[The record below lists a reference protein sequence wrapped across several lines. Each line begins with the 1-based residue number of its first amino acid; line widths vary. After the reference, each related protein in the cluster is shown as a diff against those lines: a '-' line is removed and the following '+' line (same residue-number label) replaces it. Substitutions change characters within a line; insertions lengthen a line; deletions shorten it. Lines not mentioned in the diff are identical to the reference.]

1 MNKQLLKELTQLN
14 GAAGYEREVR
24 EYIHEYVKPYA
35 DSIMVDGIGNL
46 IVYKKGNGEN
56 KKKIM
61 VAGHMDEVG
70 FQVLKIGKDG
80 VVKFSQLGMLFYHTT
95 YMSRV
100 RFQKSGIVGIVSNVA
115 DVGDGGGMD
124 KFCIELGATSNEEI
138 EKHLRIGDVGCYIGD
153 FEELLENRV
162 TAKALDDR
170 IGCYILMEAL
180 KDLGTPYNDVYFV
193 FTVQEELGCR
203 GSKVSA
209 ARIQPDI
216 GIAVDVTPAGDY
228 PCTHNEGP
236 NTLGEG
242 AAIKVM
248 DPSVICNE
256 YLVDTMI
263 DCAKE
268 NNIKYQLDIITRGGT
283 DAGPISETGCG
294 VRSCGISVPLR
305 YPHGPNGV
313 ADLSDIQAS
322 VDLLRA
328 YVNVPFTFEV

>member
-1 MNKQLLKELTQLN
+1 M
-14 GAAGYEREVR
+14 
-24 EYIHEYVKPYA
+24 
-35 DSIMVDGIGNL
+35 
-46 IVYKKGNGEN
+46 
-56 KKKIM
+56 
-61 VAGHMDEVG
+61 
-70 FQVLKIGKDG
+70 
-80 VVKFSQLGMLFYHTT
+80 
-95 YMSRV
+95 
-100 RFQKSGIVGIVSNVA
+100 
-115 DVGDGGGMD
+115 
-124 KFCIELGATSNEEI
+124 
-138 EKHLRIGDVGCYIGD
+138 
-153 FEELLENRV
+153 
-162 TAKALDDR
+162 
-170 IGCYILMEAL
+170 
-180 KDLGTPYNDVYFV
+180 
-193 FTVQEELGCR
+193 
-203 GSKVSA
+203 
-209 ARIQPDI
+209 
-216 GIAVDVTPAGDY
+216 
-228 PCTHNEGP
+228 
-236 NTLGEG
+236 GEG